1 MLGMGARTWVL
12 VAKLMLELGLLLG
25 LAMLLVLAVLAAA
38 VAAGKKRA
46 TVGWCGKVFFGG
58 VRLLLWSRI
67 RAVRWWLLLV
77 AVVLL
82 GMGTTLLWLL
92 GMELELHWEEE

>member
-1 MLGMGARTWVL
+1 MGARAWVL
-12 VAKLMLELGLLLG
+12 VAKLMLELGLLLR
-25 LAMLLVLAVLAAA
+25 LVVLLVLAVLAAA
-38 VAAGKKRA
+38 VAAGKKRVA
-46 TVGWCGKVFFGG
+46 VGRCSKVFFGG

-67 RAVRWWLLLV
+67 RAVGWWLLLV